1 MILFATKHKK
11 YHLLYISVNQCI
23 TKIFKLIMILWDF
36 SFKKT
41 IKQPAT
47 LPIFFTSSIRTWLLL
62 NPLEKVIF
70 DNFFI
75 CNHLIIKWHFVGK
88 RTKNYFL
95 KWAHYW
101 SFASFCP
108 THPTLQ
114 GALPIVIIPRALPW
128 AKSFCPLPFRYAPVT
143 VGSGRVE
150 FTCENSILI
159 RLQVKVGRNLE
170 MYKNNKASQVYD
182 LQGFAWCASRW
193 AWTNDPLIN
202 SQVL

>member
-1 MILFATKHKK
+1 MRLLWYFLQQNTKSII
-11 YHLLYISVNQCI
+11 YYIYLLINALQ
-23 TKIFKLIMILWDF
+23 IFLSQEWYFETFL
-36 SFKKT
+36 SKKT
-41 IKQPAT
+41 IKQPTT

-108 THPTLQ
+108 TRPE
-114 GALPIVIIPRALPW
+114 GAEALSPGYRPGLLRTQTWRPVRAKALKLLIIYKAFALTCRAQL
-128 AKSFCPLPFRYAPVT
+128 
-143 VGSGRVE
+143 
-150 FTCENSILI
+150 
-159 RLQVKVGRNLE
+159 RN
-170 MYKNNKASQVYD
+170 V
-182 LQGFAWCASRW
+182 
-193 AWTNDPLIN
+193 
-202 SQVL
+202 

>member
-11 YHLLYISVNQCI
+11 YHLLYTPVNQCI

-108 THPTLQ
+108 TRPE
-114 GALPIVIIPRALPW
+114 GAEALSPGYRPGLLRTQTWCLVRAKALKLLIIYKAFALT
-128 AKSFCPLPFRYAPVT
+128 C
-143 VGSGRVE
+143 RVQ
-150 FTCENSILI
+150 L
-159 RLQVKVGRNLE
+159 RNVW
-170 MYKNNKASQVYD
+170 KQ
-182 LQGFAWCASRW
+182 
-193 AWTNDPLIN
+193 
-202 SQVL
+202 

>member
-11 YHLLYISVNQCI
+11 YHLLYTPVNQCI

-47 LPIFFTSSIRTWLLL
+47 LPIFFNSSIRTWLLL

-108 THPTLQ
+108 
-114 GALPIVIIPRALPW
+114 
-128 AKSFCPLPFRYAPVT
+128 LPFRYAPVT

-170 MYKNNKASQVYD
+170 MYENNKASQVYD